1 MNADKGG
8 GGQKIQLLNHKT
20 NNKRMDI
27 RRETQHPYMTCGLH
41 RNPSFHIIFLSTI
54 EAGFK
59 ILSLLPHWLC
69 HSISNE
75 CSLLRPSHPSPF
87 SSCLDLTNDR
97 LITDINS
104 KAGGIEMEKHHN
116 RIPRPA
122 CCRRSSWSIWELR
135 SLRGEGERGPWG
147 KNRNL
152 CPGRDPSTELLKRR
166 RGRSLIETKRAQV
179 LAASVKSD
187 NR

>member
-1 MNADKGG
+1 MGFTG
-8 GGQKIQLLNHKT
+8 IRLFTLFFCQQLKQVLKFWVYCHT
-20 NNKRMDI
+20 DYV
-27 RRETQHPYMTCGLH
+27 T
-41 RNPSFHIIFLSTI
+41 PSVTSALYCVQVT
-54 EAGFK
+54 
-59 ILSLLPHWLC
+59 
-69 HSISNE
+69 
-75 CSLLRPSHPSPF
+75 RPSPF